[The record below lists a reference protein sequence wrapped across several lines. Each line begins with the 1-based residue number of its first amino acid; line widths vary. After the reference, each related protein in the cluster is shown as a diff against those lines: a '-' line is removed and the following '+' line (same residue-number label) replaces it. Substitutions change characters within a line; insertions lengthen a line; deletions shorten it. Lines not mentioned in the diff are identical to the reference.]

1 MDYTFS
7 MAELNARV
15 ERVIEEITGNETL
28 LQMLD
33 TDAATEMLNWGIA
46 TAKSIVSR
54 TMELDG
60 FAAELAILPRLK
72 AIRQAMRSIGNWAAG
87 KYRDSAS
94 RIQLRDKLLNYFRTI
109 FGEDRPL
116 PPAEKMDEV
125 LNQVDDKS
133 KTPHQL
139 VLKLKQVL
147 EESNQEKPHEGLS
160 DQ

>member
-1 MDYTFS
+1 

-15 ERVIEEITGNETL
+15 ERVIEEITGNEAL

-33 TDAATEMLNWGIA
+33 TDAAREMLNWGIT

-54 TMELDG
+54 TVDLDD
-60 FAAELAILPRLK
+60 FTAEVSILPRLK
-72 AIRQAMRSIGNWAAG
+72 AIRQSMRSIGNWAAG
-87 KYRDSAS
+87 KYTDPAS
-94 RIQLRDKLLNYFRTI
+94 RIQLRDRLLGHFRTI

-116 PPAEKMDEV
+116 PHPEKMDQV

-147 EESNQEKPHEGLS
+147 EEPDEVKPAPGMS